1 MSTHTCHAI
10 GGRDAV
16 ATEHGN
22 QYTSISCTGF
32 SFNPVMV
39 YQERLQ
45 ELQVDQK
52 AGRVQQD
59 EAQTWGDG
67 TLFVEGT
74 YSLRGGRPR
83 KSAWSCVFRTKGRW
97 IQQKFLMCF
106 VGKHGSLAVYD
117 VRQFMPYAVT

>member
-1 MSTHTCHAI
+1 MLVMPLV
-10 GGRDAV
+10 GGMPSPRN
-16 ATEHGN
+16 TGTNIYIYIH
-22 QYTSISCTGF
+22 TSISCTGF

-67 TLFVEGT
+67 TLFVEGRT
-74 YSLRGGRPR
+74 TKEERLELCFSNKRTLDP
-83 KSAWSCVFRTKGRW
+83 AEVPDVFCWQTWISCC
-97 IQQKFLMCF
+97 L
-106 VGKHGSLAVYD
+106 
-117 VRQFMPYAVT
+117 